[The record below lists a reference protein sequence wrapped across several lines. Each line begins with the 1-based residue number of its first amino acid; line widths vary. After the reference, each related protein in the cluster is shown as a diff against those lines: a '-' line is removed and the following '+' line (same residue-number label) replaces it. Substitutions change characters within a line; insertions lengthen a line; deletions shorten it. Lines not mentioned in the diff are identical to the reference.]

1 MNDEMKDSQ
10 ISCYGHNGQMSVS
23 HYRVL
28 SPLSECL
35 ILHRLRGERFN
46 KLITRR
52 LHLLHSKAHFFLKGD
67 FKTGCQIIAQP
78 LLFSG
83 ELF

>member
-1 MNDEMKDSQ
+1 MNDKTKESQ
-10 ISCYGHNGQMSVS
+10 ISCNGHNGQTSVS

-46 KLITRR
+46 KLNYEEIT
-52 LHLLHSKAHFFLKGD
+52 S
-67 FKTGCQIIAQP
+67 P
-78 LLFSG
+78 P
-83 ELF
+83 